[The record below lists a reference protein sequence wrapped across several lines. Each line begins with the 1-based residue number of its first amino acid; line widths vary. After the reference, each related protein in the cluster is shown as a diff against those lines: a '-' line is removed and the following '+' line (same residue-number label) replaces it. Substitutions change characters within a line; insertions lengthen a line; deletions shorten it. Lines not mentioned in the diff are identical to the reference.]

1 MEVVDRFSSARF
13 DCAAGYGFD
22 MEMTAGSIGSRTR
35 PFEGDRQMPC
45 NNLRGRASSTV
56 GSITYAP

>member
-1 MEVVDRFSSARF
+1 MEVVFRFGSARF
-13 DCAAGYGFD
+13 GCAAGYGSD
-22 MEMTAGSIGSRTR
+22 MKMTARSIGSRTR

-45 NNLRGRASSTV
+45 NNLGRVASSIV